1 MNQFQTGQVQ
11 GFGLGLLEAFSY
23 SFLQM
28 EPWLDA
34 SNPSDGTLAKCL
46 NDIIFGF

>member
-11 GFGLGLLEAFSY
+11 GFGLGLLEAS

-46 NDIIFGF
+46 NDIIVGF